1 MRRDDAFLLDM
12 LIAARDA
19 TAFVNGLTE
28 EQFQASRMHQLAVMK
43 VLETIGEAASRLTEQ
58 IRP

>member
-19 TAFVNGLTE
+19 VSFLQGMSA
-28 EQFQASRMHQLAVMK
+28 EQFGASRMLSAK
-43 VLETIGEAASRLTEQ
+43 VETQ
-58 IRP
+58 W